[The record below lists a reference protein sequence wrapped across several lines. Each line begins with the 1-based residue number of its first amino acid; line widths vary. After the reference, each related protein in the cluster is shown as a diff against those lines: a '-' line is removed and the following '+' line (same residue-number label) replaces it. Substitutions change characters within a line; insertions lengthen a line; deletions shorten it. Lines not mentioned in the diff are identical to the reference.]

1 MGLHFG
7 KCKEDILVGRI
18 GDWKA
23 GLKKLYFGKD
33 VLFEVRRAQSEK
45 PKVLHE
51 LIEGNFKEGSG
62 FIELFA
68 RPHNLRT
75 RWIQIGNELDEDAN
89 RGYLSERRR
98 LLKE

>member
-1 MGLHFG
+1 M
-7 KCKEDILVGRI
+7 
-18 GDWKA
+18 
-23 GLKKLYFGKD
+23 
-33 VLFEVRRAQSEK
+33 FEVRRAQSEK
-45 PKVLHE
+45 PKVFHE

-62 FIELFA
+62 FIEWFA

-75 RWIQIGNELDEDAN
+75 GWIQIGNELDEDAN